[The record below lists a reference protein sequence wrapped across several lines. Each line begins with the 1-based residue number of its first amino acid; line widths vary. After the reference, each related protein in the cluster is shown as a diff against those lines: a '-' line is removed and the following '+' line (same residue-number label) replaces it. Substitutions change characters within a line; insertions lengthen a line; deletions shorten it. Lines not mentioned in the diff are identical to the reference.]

1 MKPGLLLSA
10 LRIAAR
16 TKELLNF
23 LVDRVPLQEPVVLLL
38 LDALGDGLLVPERQV
53 ARGRLTLFLGFGAFQ
68 GDLFLH
74 DLKGLKGQR
83 KGAGST
89 GATRIL
95 RVKAFSSVHS
105 LGARSYARAEKGVMV

>member
-1 MKPGLLLSA
+1 MEARLSA
-10 LRIAAR
+10 FDAAYIAAQ

-23 LVDRVPLQEPVVLLL
+23 LVDGVALQEPVVLLL
-38 LDALGDGLLVPERQV
+38 LDTLGDGLLVAERQV

-83 KGAGST
+83 KDAGPT

-95 RVKAFSSVHS
+95 
-105 LGARSYARAEKGVMV
+105 GV